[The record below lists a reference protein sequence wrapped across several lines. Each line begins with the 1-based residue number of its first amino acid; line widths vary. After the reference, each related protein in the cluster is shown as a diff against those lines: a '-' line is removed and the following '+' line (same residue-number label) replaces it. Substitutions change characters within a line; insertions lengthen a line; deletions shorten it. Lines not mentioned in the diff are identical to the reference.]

1 MELLIVAG
9 FLGSGKTTMVLSAIS
24 RIIERTGKKVVII
37 VNDFGTVGIDGKLME
52 KYGLNVAELASGC
65 ICCTLGGDLL
75 TTLQDIEEK
84 IRPDLVVIEPTGLA
98 DPDAIVSALD
108 HYPGKPL
115 ERIRSAVIVDAVR
128 FPAIFKALNR
138 PLTSQVKSA
147 DLVLIN
153 KIDAV
158 PTDALNAVQADLRSI
173 NPDVPMIAVSA
184 LNNTNVDEAVDAM
197 VAS

>member
-1 MELLIVAG
+1 M
-9 FLGSGKTTMVLSAIS
+9 
-24 RIIERTGKKVVII
+24 
-37 VNDFGTVGIDGKLME
+37 
-52 KYGLNVAELASGC
+52 
-65 ICCTLGGDLL
+65 
-75 TTLQDIEEK
+75 
-84 IRPDLVVIEPTGLA
+84 
-98 DPDAIVSALD
+98 
-108 HYPGKPL
+108 
-115 ERIRSAVIVDAVR
+115 
-128 FPAIFKALNR
+128 
-138 PLTSQVKSA
+138 KSA